1 MVKMHMTPQAVAE
14 AALKPCTHCSGWAP
28 HRRNVHRE
36 TGEVAHYQENYGA
49 ACQLA
54 ARARDWDNKKKRAEE
69 KKRKRESLAVDPV
82 VGPAPVDPVV
92 SPPAV
97 RSPSPAA
104 DLASLDDEGTLDDEE
119 TLDDADTYLRVR
131 RRCLR

>member
-1 MVKMHMTPQAVAE
+1 MHMTPQAVAE

-54 ARARDWDNKKKRAEE
+54 ARARDWDNKKKWAEE
-69 KKRKRESLAVDPV
+69 KKRKRESLAVDPT
-82 VGPAPVDPVV
+82 
-92 SPPAV
+92 
-97 RSPSPAA
+97 RSS
-104 DLASLDDEGTLDDEE
+104 G
-119 TLDDADTYLRVR
+119 R
-131 RRCLR
+131 RRSTRSDEPSHTSGGRLRAARRAAASAAAQSKWSRF

>member
-1 MVKMHMTPQAVAE
+1 MTPQAVAE

-54 ARARDWDNKKKRAEE
+54 ARARDWDNKKKWAEE

-82 VGPAPVDPVV
+82 VGPAPVDPVRRAK
-92 SPPAV
+92 PHKWRQIA
-97 RSPSPAA
+97 RA
-104 DLASLDDEGTLDDEE
+104 DLRKIPYSNRPIQIDLV
-119 TLDDADTYLRVR
+119 YLVDQAHH
-131 RRCLR
+131 